1 MMTWKMPPINFWL
14 LSTSLDEYSP
24 QFDSFLSVCMMVTAY
39 SFVQHTVTH
48 DYSVLTSIMKFNW
61 KQTKTHSEKQKE
73 VLELE
78 NTLFS
83 TKNAC
88 KEWPIRF
95 LIWSINFLNGPLEF
109 WGRGHGPILVKNLSL
124 SLFMAR
130 CTSIHTTLCDTGCQW
145 LVTGRWF
152 SQSTPPVS
160 PHQKNDRHDITAIL
174 LKVTLNTINQPNQN
188 QQSLSFT
195 NPVLKAWLT
204 CWKFAKSCY
213 LELLTF
219 K

>member
-1 MMTWKMPPINFWL
+1 MLFSAFSSSWKCCHIVVNFHQDILTVHLWICYHLYRSVLPINYHYQPINFWL
-14 LSTSLDEYSP
+14 LSTCLDENSP

-88 KEWPIRF
+88 KEWPIGF
-95 LIWSINFLNGPLEF
+95 MIWPINFLNGPLKF
-109 WGRGHGPILVKNLSL
+109 WGRGHGPI
-124 SLFMAR
+124 
-130 CTSIHTTLCDTGCQW
+130 
-145 LVTGRWF
+145 
-152 SQSTPPVS
+152 
-160 PHQKNDRHDITAIL
+160 
-174 LKVTLNTINQPNQN
+174 
-188 QQSLSFT
+188 
-195 NPVLKAWLT
+195 
-204 CWKFAKSCY
+204 
-213 LELLTF
+213 
-219 K
+219 